1 MWNQGDSNN
10 DSKQQNIFVRLADL
24 ESANPPGMP
33 QCLHIRTLC
42 PRSLRN
48 DDSPFSLSEG
58 PYLMKNLKSNLQWVV
73 VVFLMY
79 MNLRQQR
86 IITYSKRRCQAPLI
100 TTGCCFLHHVHD
112 FSTCWFLCLPTGAW
126 STWPDGPMS
135 HSDVALAADTAA
147 ISCVI
152 RFGKS

>member
-10 DSKQQNIFVRLADL
+10 DSKRQNIFVKLADL
-24 ESANPPGMP
+24 ESARDASMLAH
-33 QCLHIRTLC
+33 QDTLSSFTSK
-42 PRSLRN
+42 RF
-48 DDSPFSLSEG
+48 SPFSLSEG
-58 PYLMKNLKSNLQWVV
+58 PYLMKNLKTNLQWVV

-126 STWPDGPMS
+126 STWPNGPVS
-135 HSDVALAADTAA
+135 PSDVALAADTAA